1 MSKILDLGGNN
12 CEWAATRGYTKHDY
26 IGLDINEKALKIAKS
41 KGHNVMRYDLEAGKL
56 PFKDDVFDMVIAR
69 DVLEHIYS
77 FIDITKEINRVLKR
91 NGKLFVSV
99 PAEFSFILW
108 DDYTHKRAFSE
119 KSITA
124 LLQDCGFHIDKID
137 KICGWALSLRLI
149 NLIYPRLATQSYSL
163 WCHKIRNVK
172 HDK

>member
-1 MSKILDLGGNN
+1 MKILDLGGNN

-26 IGLDINEKALKIAKS
+26 IGIDVNEKALKIAKS
-41 KGHNVMRYDLEAGKL
+41 NGHNVMKYDLERGTV
-56 PFKDDVFDMVIAR
+56 PFKNGVFDMVIAK

-77 FIDITKEINRVLKR
+77 FVDITKEINRVLKR

-108 DDYTHKRAFSE
+108 DDYTHKRAFSVRG
-119 KSITA
+119 ITS

-149 NLIYPRLATQSYSL
+149 NLIYPRLATQSYSI
-163 WCHKIRNVK
+163 WCHKIK
-172 HDK
+172 

>member
-1 MSKILDLGGNN
+1 MKYNL
-12 CEWAATRGYTKHDY
+12 ERGT
-26 IGLDINEKALKIAKS
+26 
-41 KGHNVMRYDLEAGKL
+41 V
-56 PFKDDVFDMVIAR
+56 PFKNGVFDMVIAK

-77 FIDITKEINRVLKR
+77 FIDITREINRVLKR

-108 DDYTHKRAFSE
+108 DDYTHKRAFSVRG
-119 KSITA
+119 ITS
-124 LLQDCGFHIDKID
+124 LLRDCGFHIDKID

-172 HDK
+172 HDE

>member
-1 MSKILDLGGNN
+1 MKILDLGCNN
-12 CEWAATRGYTKHDY
+12 CKWAESMGYTKYDY
-26 IGLDINEKALKIAKS
+26 IGIDINEKTLKIAKS
-41 KGHNVMRYDLEAGKL
+41 NGHNVMKYNLERETV
-56 PFKDDVFDMVIAR
+56 PFKKGVFDMVIAK

-77 FIDITKEINRVLKR
+77 FVDITKEINRVLKR

-172 HDK
+172 HDE